1 MAFWNRDEDSEWEQ
15 YQKSAKK
22 QEQPTDFEDSSES
35 EPAEKGEPILQH
47 LKNVFFN
54 HENPEEPEEPAG
66 PPVLCPWCGK
76 EMEKGYL
83 KSRQYGIEWVK
94 KKTFFIA
101 CSEEICDEG
110 FFGNYKSAYYCRNCC
125 KMTLDVVLTS
135 EQTNEADNASQKETS
150 TEENAHK

>member
-1 MAFWNRDEDSEWEQ
+1 MAFWNRDEDSEWKQ

-22 QEQPTDFEDSSES
+22 QEQPTDFKASSES

-54 HENPEEPEEPAG
+54 HENSEEPAG

-94 KKTFFIA
+94 KKTFFITR
-101 CSEEICDEG
+101 SEDICDEG
-110 FFGNYKSAYYCRNCC
+110 FWEKYKSAYYCRNCC

-135 EQTNEADNASQKETS
+135 EQTSEADKAPQKETS